1 MAKKWSE
8 LMAKMPVSRRR
19 RVEKGVREDL
29 AEMLLAEIRTM
40 AGLSQQQLAKEIGI
54 SQATLS
60 QMERQSDM
68 QITTLQRIVEALGG
82 ELEIVA
88 KLPHRRIVVTQ
99 FKRRGAA

>member
-1 MAKKWSE
+1 MAKKWSD
-8 LMAKMPVSRRR
+8 LMAKMPAARRK

-29 AEMLLAEIRTM
+29 TEMLLVEIRQL

-54 SQATLS
+54 SQASLS
-60 QMERQSDM
+60 QMEKQSDM

-88 KLPHRRIVVTQ
+88 KLPRRRIVVSQ
-99 FKRRGAA
+99 FGRRGAA